1 MGIAH
6 PFEAGKYAWING
18 QLEEVDPQTAIRL
31 PLMCQALDYARLVI
45 SGMRVTP
52 HHADPS
58 KLLIFSLHDHVAR
71 IFDSCQRLGLELTQ
85 TQSEIYQALVEV
97 VWANGE
103 ILGQGGYL
111 RAIAFDARQILS
123 PQTHGPASVV
133 IFTGPFGEY
142 LSQGNFKV
150 TFDHWLRLGQW
161 GRVKAAGNYVRFS
174 AARGRAVELGMDDS
188 LGVTIER
195 GGRLVI
201 GEGTTSNAF
210 FVFDHAA
217 AGNGRFDCQIV
228 TPPLDAGILA
238 GITRMRTLEFARYLG
253 FEAVERD
260 VALSEVPL
268 AREIWVT
275 GTASYIAPFSH
286 FGRHPLEV
294 TIGQGLNA
302 YLRNVMRGEHSE
314 FDHLNTVVPVE
325 MKKVEA
331 G

>member
-6 PFEAGKYAWING
+6 PFAAGNFAWING
-18 QLEEVDPQTAIRL
+18 RLEEVDPQTAIKL

-52 HHADPS
+52 HHADPG

-71 IFDSCQRLGLELTQ
+71 IFDSCERLGLELAQ
-85 TQSEIYQALVEV
+85 TQGEIFQALVEV
-97 VWANGE
+97 VRANGP
-103 ILGQGGYL
+103 ILGRGGYL

-133 IFTGPFGEY
+133 IFAGPFGEY
-142 LSQGNFKV
+142 ISQGDFKV

-161 GRVKAAGNYVRFS
+161 GRVKAASNYVRFS

-238 GITRMRTLEFARYLG
+238 GITRMRTLEFAQYLG
-253 FEAVERD
+253 YEAIERD

-275 GTASYIAPFSH
+275 GTASYVAPFKRL
-286 FGRHPLEV
+286 GRHLLEK
-294 TIGQGLNA
+294 TIGGQLNGF
-302 YLRNVMRGEHSE
+302 LRRVMRGEEEH
-314 FDHLNTVVPVE
+314 FAHLNTVVPVE
-325 MKKVEA
+325 APVEA